1 MVSHVLIYFGHYIS
15 VYFGS
20 TYSYYAVKGIRQSI
34 PHKSETNKENG
45 HQFHMHILNYE
56 YASIIQLCVKSNNKN
71 QIDIKLHSL
80 EFITFQYIHIT
91 GYCESSSF
99 LFNYYQSIS

>member
-1 MVSHVLIYFGHYIS
+1 MFLFGHYIS

-80 EFITFQYIHIT
+80 EFITFQYIHIN
-91 GYCESSSF
+91 GYCES
-99 LFNYYQSIS
+99 